1 MLVVNKAERA
11 TKKDKGFREARRQ
24 GAEPEGKLL
33 LMVYARFFDYYG
45 LHSVAALLAPIL
57 RSEKVCGCGVPT

>member
-1 MLVVNKAERA
+1 MNKAERA
-11 TKKDKGFREARRQ
+11 TRKKVFREARRQ
-24 GAEPEGKLL
+24 WVRGAEPEGKLL
-33 LMVYARFFDYYG
+33 LIAYARFFDYYG

>member
-33 LMVYARFFDYYG
+33 LMVYARFFDYG
-45 LHSVAALLAPIL
+45 LHSRAPSTD
-57 RSEKVCGCGVPT
+57 SEV